1 MLLAVCFFVELLRL
15 GLGPVLQYPEVAF
28 RTVKYG
34 AGNTSPNAV
43 GQFCGRAAPAERTG
57 LCSLFLHTRIQMMRC
72 GNVLPL
78 YPDVSKSPTG
88 GVYFIRVIY
97 GEKLER
103 PDDSMRVWTFFF
115 GYTHR

>member
-1 MLLAVCFFVELLRL
+1 
-15 GLGPVLQYPEVAF
+15 
-28 RTVKYG
+28 
-34 AGNTSPNAV
+34 
-43 GQFCGRAAPAERTG
+43 
-57 LCSLFLHTRIQMMRC
+57 MMRC

-103 PDDSMRVWTFFF
+103 PDDIMRERTFLY
-115 GYTHR
+115 G